1 VAIDTIVTYRNDDKP
16 PVKYRISMSG
26 DGSIGDL
33 KRLLSHKSGLLI
45 TKVV

>member
-1 VAIDTIVTYRNDDKP
+1 MAIDTIVTYRNDDKP